1 MEIKRLRTL
10 WGVEPGE
17 DMSEWDKLFPEL
29 VKIGFDGIEIDTANL
44 QPPDFPKL
52 RALCD
57 KHGLA
62 ITALIFSSWPQY
74 VGPRPKGLTP
84 DDHLKFYREQIKQA
98 SVLKP
103 LKINAHSGSDVFT
116 PEQSVEFYKGTF
128 AIDEE
133 LGFAGRVTHETHRNR
148 SLFNPQATGYILS
161 RVPNLRITLDI
172 SHWVVVSERLLDTSE
187 EDIELIEQMVPH
199 VEHIHARIGTTQA
212 SQCPEPMNPAFRE
225 EREFFERTWLRV
237 LEHRLKSNDT
247 RPLTFVPEYGPF
259 PYHPINS
266 KQTHG
271 EVANS
276 EATRLYGM
284 FGAFIAS
291 SQKS

>member
-10 WGVEPGE
+10 WGVEPGK

-103 LKINAHSGSDVFT
+103 LKINAHSGS
-116 PEQSVEFYKGTF
+116 
-128 AIDEE
+128 
-133 LGFAGRVTHETHRNR
+133 
-148 SLFNPQATGYILS
+148 
-161 RVPNLRITLDI
+161 LRITLDI

-187 EDIELIEQMVPH
+187 EDIALIEQMVPH

-247 RPLTFVPEYGPF
+247 RPLTFVPEYG
-259 PYHPINS
+259 
-266 KQTHG
+266 
-271 EVANS
+271 
-276 EATRLYGM
+276 
-284 FGAFIAS
+284 
-291 SQKS
+291 